1 MKQVAIAFD
10 TTGANPKEG
19 HRFSELVARQIGN
32 DKTLR
37 LNAGA
42 DGLKDQLQR
51 LLAFTDGAQV
61 VVLDGARWRRF
72 MRAELKAGADAKA
85 RGLMKDVFDVGA
97 WAKERFPRQRK
108 DVEAIGR
115 QVGVRVDGDATGLER
130 EVMVLAA
137 IVSTQA
143 DAPDQAPSE
152 HNFNS
157 HDTSAPAVAQPVSQ
171 SNSGRWSEIKALGNC
186 MVLKIKKLTR
196 VHL

>member
-42 DGLKDQLQR
+42 DGLTDQLQR

-115 QVGVRVDGDATGLER
+115 QVGVRVDGEATGLER
-130 EVMVLAA
+130 EAVVLAEIIQMACGQSLPKAEA
-137 IVSTQA
+137 IEPFSTQIKPIHPNHL
-143 DAPDQAPSE
+143 D
-152 HNFNS
+152 
-157 HDTSAPAVAQPVSQ
+157 
-171 SNSGRWSEIKALGNC
+171 RWGGLVRRLWRQISSL
-186 MVLKIKKLTR
+186 R
-196 VHL
+196 V